1 MMKLEAKVARVERD
15 KGLAMVVEML
25 AEKGM
30 EVLAV
35 SNGSVAVPI
44 EVEGGE
50 AFLEVVVKV
59 PSGPRDG
66 NGWDARQAS
75 EDYADEL
82 VAKAE
87 KKAEADRKKAEKIA
101 RDEAKRAQKA
111 KTEG

>member
-1 MMKLEAKVARVERD
+1 MKLEAKVAKVERD
-15 KGLAMVVEML
+15 KGLALVSEL
-25 AEKGM
+25 LLDKDF
-30 EVLAV
+30 EVLQV

-44 EVEGGE
+44 EVGDGE
-50 AFLEVVVKV
+50 AFLEIVVKV

-66 NGWDARQAS
+66 DGWDARQAS

-82 VAKAE
+82 VVKAE

-111 KTEG
+111 KVEG